1 MAKKLSKRRTAIKLG
16 FRSGFEN
23 EIYKQIERKGEQPKY
38 ETFKINYVIPE
49 SKHTYTP
56 DFILDNGII
65 IETKGRFLTADRK
78 KHLLIKKQHP
88 ELDIRFLFQNAKA
101 KINKGSKT
109 TYADWCE
116 KHGFIYA
123 DKNIPQD
130 WFNHGTEK
138 KKATRRQRVK

>member
-1 MAKKLSKRRTAIKLG
+1 MAKRSIRKTAIKLG

-23 EIYKQIERKGEQPKY
+23 DVYKQIERKGEQPRY
-38 ETFKINYVIPE
+38 ETFKISYIIPE

-65 IETKGRFLTADRK
+65 IETKGRFVTSDRK

-116 KHGFIYA
+116 KHGFLYA
-123 DKNIPQD
+123 DKNIPNE
-130 WFNHGTEK
+130 WFQNGTEQK
-138 KKATRRQRVK
+138 KTKRQRAK

>member
-1 MAKKLSKRRTAIKLG
+1 MAKKLSKRKAAVKLG

-23 EIYKQIERKGEQPKY
+23 EVYKQIERNGEQPKY
-38 ETFKINYVIPE
+38 ETFKIDYVIPE
-49 SKHTYTP
+49 SKHKYTP

-65 IETKGRFLTADRK
+65 IETKGRFVTSDRK

-101 KINKGSKT
+101 KLNKGSKT

-116 KHGFIYA
+116 KNGFIYA
-123 DKNIPQD
+123 DKHIPQE
-130 WFNHGTEK
+130 WFDNGTKK
-138 KKATRRQRVK
+138 KKATKR

>member
-1 MAKKLSKRRTAIKLG
+1 MAKKSKRSVAVKLG

-23 EIYKQIERKGEQPKY
+23 EIYKQIERNGEEPKY
-38 ETFKINYVIPE
+38 ETFKIDYVIPE
-49 SKHTYTP
+49 SKHKYTP

-65 IETKGRFLTADRK
+65 IETKGRFVTSDRK

-101 KINKGSKT
+101 KLNKGSKT

-116 KHGFIYA
+116 KNGFIYA
-123 DKNIPQD
+123 DKFIPKE
-130 WFNHGTEK
+130 WFDNGTKK
-138 KKATRRQRVK
+138 KKATKR

>member
-1 MAKKLSKRRTAIKLG
+1 MPKRSIRKTAIKLG

-23 EIYKQIERKGEQPKY
+23 EVFKQIERNGEQPKY

-56 DFILDNGII
+56 DFILDSGII
-65 IETKGRFLTADRK
+65 IETKGRFVTSDRK

-123 DKNIPQD
+123 DKNIPQE
-130 WFNHGTEK
+130 WFNNGTKK
-138 KKATRRQRVK
+138 KKATKR